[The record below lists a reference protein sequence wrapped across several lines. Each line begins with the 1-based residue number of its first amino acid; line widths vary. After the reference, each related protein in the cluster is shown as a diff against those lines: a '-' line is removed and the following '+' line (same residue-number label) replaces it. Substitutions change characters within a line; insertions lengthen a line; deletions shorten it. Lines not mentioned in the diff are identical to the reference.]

1 MKGDYD
7 KNQKFEVTVL
17 ALVSANGQ
25 IYPVFH

>member
-7 KNQKFEVTVL
+7 KNQKFEITVL
-17 ALVSANGQ
+17 ALVPENGR